1 MKKIIA
7 SALLIGVLAFNSCS
21 SSDDSKEESSSD
33 CRTCEVFTLTQEYC
47 DNGDGTVTIT
57 TNGQEETEDLDG
69 ATFAQFILG
78 IELLGT
84 CN

>member
-1 MKKIIA
+1 M
-7 SALLIGVLAFNSCS
+7 ALLIGVLAFNSCS
-21 SSDDSKEESSSD
+21 SDDDGKDESSSD
-33 CRTCEVFTLTQEYC
+33 CRTCEVFTITQEYC

-57 TNGQEETEDLDG
+57 TNGQEEKEDLDG